1 MTGFQF
7 YNQLDPGAKKK
18 KKIQKTKLKLTC
30 KSRLMVL
37 NQELRPRL
45 D

>member
-18 KKIQKTKLKLTC
+18 KKKKNTKNKIETD
-30 KSRLMVL
+30 M
-37 NQELRPRL
+37 
-45 D
+45 

>member
-18 KKIQKTKLKLTC
+18 KKKNTKNKIETD
-30 KSRLMVL
+30 M
-37 NQELRPRL
+37 
-45 D
+45 

>member
-18 KKIQKTKLKLTC
+18 KKNTKNKIETD
-30 KSRLMVL
+30 M
-37 NQELRPRL
+37 
-45 D
+45 

>member
-18 KKIQKTKLKLTC
+18 KKKKKKNKIETD
-30 KSRLMVL
+30 M
-37 NQELRPRL
+37 
-45 D
+45 